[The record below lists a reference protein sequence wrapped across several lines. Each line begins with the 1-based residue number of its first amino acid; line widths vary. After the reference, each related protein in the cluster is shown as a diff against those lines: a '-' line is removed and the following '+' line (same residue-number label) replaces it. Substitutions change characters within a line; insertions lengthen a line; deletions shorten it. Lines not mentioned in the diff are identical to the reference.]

1 MNFFLKKRLHNAG
14 KPKGFWG
21 AVTLGNMNKEHA
33 LLTDGGLSKI
43 DVKPDA
49 VCLDIGCG
57 GGRTLSKLSAL
68 APKGKIYGI
77 DISRTSVR
85 CAKNYNIKDVTSEK
99 MQVRV
104 GDVAVLPYP
113 SGKFDVVTAV
123 ETFYFWKDKQ
133 IAVENVYNVLKKG
146 GEFIVMLDAY
156 KDGSGDM
163 DYVKNEIKY
172 ELNTP
177 DEMRTLFDKA
187 GFSSVKIVVEGKK
200 LYAIGKK

>member
-104 GDVAVLPYP
+104 GDVAFLPYP
-113 SGKFDVVTAV
+113 SGKFDVVT
-123 ETFYFWKDKQ
+123 
-133 IAVENVYNVLKKG
+133 AVENVYNVLKKG

-156 KDGSGDM
+156 EDGSGDM